1 MLTITETEK
10 ALLVPFSMLTNLPVP
25 DDLCVDN
32 PISHLLT
39 VRGNGPLADVTGI
52 AGVTGRQLTNTIIL
66 DKFE

>member
-1 MLTITETEK
+1 M
-10 ALLVPFSMLTNLPVP
+10 PFSMLTNLPVP

-52 AGVTGRQLTNTIIL
+52 AGVTGRQLTNTIIS